1 MYFLHSIACMR
12 NYNTYRQGILIFL
25 TLERDR
31 QREKRGHPAWDL
43 GMGWAHRRSP
53 AAPGSP
59 DQHCLPIILSEPVS
73 IPQVLWK
80 AALPRAKL
88 PDVPIPGLSFI
99 LVSFARALSLLLV
112 FMKDQLLGLFFHFIL
127 ILFSNLFIYVLNLF
141 TLVSWFKWVFFYLIY
156 CFVLQHDVS
165 SEWIYIIF
173 VF

>member
-25 TLERDR
+25 T
-31 QREKRGHPAWDL
+31 QFNGKRHTEGETGAHPAWDL
-43 GMGWAHRRSP
+43 GMGWAHRSP
-53 AAPGSP
+53 GAPGSP
-59 DQHCLPIILSEPVS
+59 DQHCLPIILSDPVS

-112 FMKDQLLGLFFHFIL
+112 YMKDQLLGLFFHFIL
-127 ILFSNLFIYVLNLF
+127 ILFSNSFIHVLNLIYAC
-141 TLVSWFKWVFFYLIY
+141 LLI
-156 CFVLQHDVS
+156 
-165 SEWIYIIF
+165 
-173 VF
+173 